1 MAARKK
7 KTLPPLTTER
17 RNGTSSPAPRGTLR
31 RWNQLTEF
39 IRLICWTGFVA
50 NGRPQSLFLCS
61 EPGEGKTELLDR
73 FRVNQ
78 FLAYY
83 SDATYR
89 TVLTVLGDAMM
100 RKRTH
105 MVLTEF
111 QKIIARKKQVADNTL
126 SIILQAMEEG
136 IWKIGYGPTE
146 RDFRGTRV
154 GVLAATTVT
163 SLIKNP
169 YMVKELAIHS
179 RAYFVDA
186 RGTIAELREIERR
199 IVAGDQSALKPV
211 LLRSIPA
218 KPVTVV
224 IPERIGQ
231 VCRVWVREMEDTHV
245 PVFGVRTLNRFLHT
259 LRGVTLMNGRDVAT
273 RADTDELYTFRNLWL
288 QPPPMP
294 VEDDSTVSHF
304 QNGGGDR

>member
-1 MAARKK
+1 MAKK
-7 KTLPPLTTER
+7 SPLPSSKRAATAER
-17 RNGTSSPAPRGTLR
+17 REGAPRGTLR
-31 RWNQLTEF
+31 RWNQLTDF
-39 IRLICWTGFVA
+39 MRIICYTGFVA
-50 NGRPQSLFLCS
+50 NGRPQSVFLCS

-73 FRVNQ
+73 FRVNP

-89 TVLTVLGDAMM
+89 TVLTVLGDAMQ

-186 RGTIAELREIERR
+186 RGTVAELREIERR
-199 IVAGDQSALKPV
+199 IVAGDTSALKPV
-211 LLRSIPA
+211 VIRKLPA
-218 KPVTVV
+218 KPVTIEV
-224 IPERIGQ
+224 PERIGSI
-231 VCRVWVREMEDTHV
+231 CRSWVREMEDAHV
-245 PVFGVRTLNRFLHT
+245 PVFGLRTLSRFLHT
-259 LRGVTLMNGRDVAT
+259 LRGVALMNGHDVAT
-273 RADTDELYTFRNLWL
+273 RSDADELYTFKNLWL

-294 VEDDSTVSHF
+294 VEDDASVSHS
-304 QNGGGDR
+304 QGDR